1 MKTKK
6 NVVKDVDQILI
17 AEDSPTQ
24 AEQLKYM
31 LEKHKYR
38 VLVAKDG
45 REAIG
50 MVLEHTP
57 SLVITDIVMP
67 EMNGYELCKEI
78 KAREKTMNIPVILLT
93 SFSRSEDV
101 MEGIA
106 CGADNFLT
114 KPFREEYL
122 VSHIEAILSNREIQK
137 SETIKVELEV
147 LVGGKRRVI
156 TVDHQQILT
165 LLISTYEAAVQRNDE
180 LVKAQNDLK
189 QLNERLEELVTERT
203 AELSAEIAIRKSAEE
218 ELRESKEQHR
228 ADLPQTRK
236 ETPS

>member
-24 AEQLKYM
+24 AEQLKYI
-31 LEKHKYR
+31 LEKHKYK

-45 REAIG
+45 KEAIG
-50 MVLEHTP
+50 MVLEHSP

-78 KAREKTMNIPVILLT
+78 KSRESTMNIPVILLT

-101 MEGIA
+101 MEGLS

-114 KPFREEYL
+114 KPFKEDYL
-122 VSHIEAILSNREIQK
+122 VSHIEQILSDKEIHK

-147 LVGGKRRVI
+147 LVGGKKRVI

-180 LVKAQNDLK
+180 LVKAQDDLK
-189 QLNERLEELVTERT
+189 KLNERLEESVTEKT
-203 AELSAEIAIRKSAEE
+203 AELSAETAIRKSTEE
-218 ELRESKEQHR
+218 ALRESKEQHR
-228 ADLPQTRK
+228 GNLSQTRR
-236 ETPS
+236 EILS

>member
-1 MKTKK
+1 MKEKK
-6 NVVKDVDQILI
+6 IAAKEIDQILI

-24 AEQLKYM
+24 AEQLKHI
-31 LEKHKYR
+31 LEKHKYK

-45 REAIG
+45 KEGIG
-50 MVLEHTP
+50 MVLEHKP

-67 EMNGYELCKEI
+67 VMNGYELCKEI
-78 KAREKTMNIPVILLT
+78 KSREKTRNIPVILLT

-101 MEGIA
+101 MEGIS

-122 VSHIEAILSNREIQK
+122 VSHIEEILSNLEIQK
-137 SETIKVELEV
+137 TESIKVELEV
-147 LVGGKRRVI
+147 LVRGKKRVI

-180 LVKAQNDLK
+180 LAQAQDELK
-189 QLNERLEELVTERT
+189 KLNERLEELVTERT
-203 AELSAEIAIRKSAEE
+203 AELSAETAVRKLAEEALRKSK
-218 ELRESKEQHR
+218 KEHGGS
-228 ADLPQTRK
+228 DN
-236 ETPS
+236 

>member
-1 MKTKK
+1 MKPKK
-6 NVVKDVDQILI
+6 IVVKEIDQILI

-24 AEQLKYM
+24 AEQLKYF
-31 LEKHKYR
+31 LEKHQYK

-45 REAIG
+45 KEAIG
-50 MVLEHTP
+50 MVLEHRP
-57 SLVITDIVMP
+57 SLVITDIAMP

-78 KAREKTMNIPVILLT
+78 KSHDKTMNIPVILLT

-101 MEGIA
+101 MEGIS

-122 VSHIEAILSNREIQK
+122 VSHIEQILANREILK

-147 LVGGKRRVI
+147 LVRGKKRVI
-156 TVDHQQILT
+156 TVDHMQILT

-180 LVKAQNDLK
+180 LVQAQDDLK
-189 QLNERLEELVTERT
+189 KLNEHLEQLVAEKT
-203 AELSAEIAIRKSAEE
+203 AELSAEVAVRKHTEE
-218 ELRESKEQHR
+218 SLRESEKQNR
-228 ADLPQTRK
+228 GSK
-236 ETPS
+236 K

>member
-6 NVVKDVDQILI
+6 IVVKDVDQILI

-24 AEQLKYM
+24 AEQLKYI
-31 LEKHKYR
+31 LEKHKYK

-45 REAIG
+45 KEAIG
-50 MVLEHTP
+50 MVLEHNP

-67 EMNGYELCKEI
+67 EMNGYELCKEM
-78 KAREKTMNIPVILLT
+78 KSREKTMNIPVILLT

-122 VSHIEAILSNREIQK
+122 VSHIETILSNREIQK

-147 LVGGKRRVI
+147 LVGGKKRVI

-180 LVKAQNDLK
+180 LLKAQNDLK

-203 AELSAEIAIRKSAEE
+203 AELSAEIAIRKSTEA
-218 ELRESKEQHR
+218 ELRESKEQYR
-228 ADLPQTRK
+228 GDPAQTRK
-236 ETPS
+236 EIRS

>member
-1 MKTKK
+1 MKNKK
-6 NVVKDVDQILI
+6 NPVKEVDQILI

-24 AEQLKYM
+24 AEELRYL
-31 LEKHKYR
+31 LEKHKYK

-45 REAIG
+45 KEALG
-50 MVLEHTP
+50 MVIEKRP
-57 SLVITDIVMP
+57 SLVITDIMMP
-67 EMNGYELCKEI
+67 EMNGYDLCKEI
-78 KAREKTMNIPVILLT
+78 KSREKTMNIPVILLT

-101 MEGIA
+101 MEGIS

-122 VSHIEAILSNREIQK
+122 VSHIQQILSSREIHK

-147 LVGGKRRVI
+147 LVRGKKRVI

-180 LVKAQNDLK
+180 LAKAQDDLK
-189 QLNERLEELVTERT
+189 KLNERLEELVTERT
-203 AELSAEIAIRKSAEE
+203 AELSALRKT
-218 ELRESKEQHR
+218 KER
-228 ADLPQTRK
+228 
-236 ETPS
+236 

>member
-6 NVVKDVDQILI
+6 NVIKEIDQILI

-24 AEQLKYM
+24 AEQLKYF
-31 LEKHKYR
+31 LEKHQYK

-45 REAIG
+45 KEAIG
-50 MVLEHTP
+50 MVLEHRP
-57 SLVITDIVMP
+57 SLVITDIAMP

-78 KAREKTMNIPVILLT
+78 KSHDKTMNIPVILLT

-101 MEGIA
+101 MEGIS

-122 VSHIEAILSNREIQK
+122 VSNIEQILSDREIHK
-137 SETIKVELEV
+137 TETIKVELEV
-147 LVGGKRRVI
+147 LVRGKKRVI
-156 TVDHQQILT
+156 TVDHMQILT

-180 LVKAQNDLK
+180 LLQAQDDLK
-189 QLNERLEELVTERT
+189 KLNERLEELVTERT

-218 ELRESKEQHR
+218 ALRESKEQHR
-228 ADLPQTRK
+228 GNH
-236 ETPS
+236 S

>member
-6 NVVKDVDQILI
+6 NVVKEVDQILI

-24 AEQLKYM
+24 AELLKYL
-31 LEKHKYR
+31 LEKHNYR

-45 REAIG
+45 KEAMG
-50 MVLEHTP
+50 MVIEHDP

-67 EMNGYELCKEI
+67 EMNGYELC
-78 KAREKTMNIPVILLT
+78 REMKSRERTMGIPVILLT
-93 SFSRSEDV
+93 AFSRSEDV
-101 MEGIA
+101 MEAIS

-114 KPFREEYL
+114 KPFREDYL
-122 VSHIEAILSNREIQK
+122 VSHIEQILSNREIHK

-165 LLISTYEAAVQRNDE
+165 LLISTYEAAVQRNDD
-180 LVKAQNDLK
+180 LVQAQDDLK
-189 QLNERLEELVTERT
+189 KLNERLEELVTERT
-203 AELSAEIAIRKSAEE
+203 AELSAETAIRKSTEE
-218 ELRESKEQHR
+218 ALRESKEQHR
-228 ADLPQTRK
+228 GNLPQKR
-236 ETPS
+236 

>member
-1 MKTKK
+1 MKEKK
-6 NVVKDVDQILI
+6 NAVKEIDQILI

-24 AEQLKYM
+24 AEQLKYI
-31 LEKHKYR
+31 LEKHKYK

-45 REAIG
+45 KEGIE
-50 MVLEHTP
+50 MLLEHRP

-78 KAREKTMNIPVILLT
+78 KSREKTRNIPVILLT

-101 MEGIA
+101 MEGIS

-114 KPFREEYL
+114 KPIREEYL
-122 VSHIEAILSNREIQK
+122 VSHIEEILSNLQIQK
-137 SETIKVELEV
+137 TESIKVELEV
-147 LVGGKRRVI
+147 LVRGKKRVI

-180 LVKAQNDLK
+180 LAQAQDELK
-189 QLNERLEELVTERT
+189 KLNERLEELVTEKT
-203 AELSAEIAIRKSAEE
+203 AELSAETTVRKLAEEALRKSK
-218 ELRESKEQHR
+218 L
-228 ADLPQTRK
+228 D
-236 ETPS
+236 

>member
-6 NVVKDVDQILI
+6 NVVKEVDQILI

-24 AEQLKYM
+24 AELLKYL
-31 LEKHKYR
+31 LEKHNYR

-45 REAIG
+45 KEAMG
-50 MVLEHTP
+50 MVIEHDP

-67 EMNGYELCKEI
+67 EMNGYELC
-78 KAREKTMNIPVILLT
+78 REMKSRERTMGIPVILLT
-93 SFSRSEDV
+93 AFSRSEDV
-101 MEGIA
+101 MEAIS

-122 VSHIEAILSNREIQK
+122 VSHIEQILSNREIHK

-165 LLISTYEAAVQRNDE
+165 LLISTYEAAVQRNDD
-180 LVKAQNDLK
+180 LVQAQDDLK
-189 QLNERLEELVTERT
+189 KLNERLEELVTERT
-203 AELSAEIAIRKSAEE
+203 AELSAETAIRKSTEE
-218 ELRESKEQHR
+218 ALRESKEQHR
-228 ADLPQTRK
+228 GNLPQKR
-236 ETPS
+236 

>member
-6 NVVKDVDQILI
+6 NVVKEVDQILI

-24 AEQLKYM
+24 AELLKYL
-31 LEKHKYR
+31 LEKHNYR
-38 VLVAKDG
+38 VLVVKDG
-45 REAIG
+45 KEAMG
-50 MVLEHTP
+50 MVIEHDP

-67 EMNGYELCKEI
+67 EMNGYELC
-78 KAREKTMNIPVILLT
+78 REMKSRERTMGIPVILLT
-93 SFSRSEDV
+93 AFSRSEDV
-101 MEGIA
+101 MEAIS

-122 VSHIEAILSNREIQK
+122 VSHIEQILSNREIHK

-165 LLISTYEAAVQRNDE
+165 LLISTYEAAVQRNDD
-180 LVKAQNDLK
+180 LVQAQDDLK
-189 QLNERLEELVTERT
+189 KLNERLEELVTERT
-203 AELSAEIAIRKSAEE
+203 AELSAETAIRKSTEE
-218 ELRESKEQHR
+218 ALRESKEQHR
-228 ADLPQTRK
+228 GNLPQKR
-236 ETPS
+236 

>member
-6 NVVKDVDQILI
+6 NVVKDIDEILI

-24 AEQLKYM
+24 AEQLKYI
-31 LEKHKYR
+31 LEKHKYKVR
-38 VLVAKDG
+38 VAKDG
-45 REAIG
+45 KEAIG
-50 MVLEHTP
+50 MVIEHSP
-57 SLVITDIVMP
+57 SLVITDIQMP
-67 EMNGYELCKEI
+67 VMNGYDLCKEI
-78 KAREKTMNIPVILLT
+78 KSREKTMNIPVILLT

-101 MEGIA
+101 MEGIS

-122 VSHIEAILSNREIQK
+122 VSHIEQILSNREIHK

-147 LVGGKRRVI
+147 LVGAKKRVI

-180 LVKAQNDLK
+180 LVKVQDDLRK
-189 QLNERLEELVTERT
+189 LNERLEELVTERT
-203 AELSAEIAIRKSAEE
+203 AELSAEIAIRKSTEE
-218 ELRESKEQHR
+218 ALRESKEEHR
-228 ADLPQTRK
+228 GNL
-236 ETPS
+236 S

>member
-1 MKTKK
+1 MKSKK
-6 NVVKDVDQILI
+6 IVVKDVDQILI

-24 AEQLKYM
+24 AEQLKYI
-31 LEKHKYR
+31 LEKHKYK

-45 REAIG
+45 KEAIG
-50 MVLEHTP
+50 MVLEHSP

-67 EMNGYELCKEI
+67 EMNGYELCREI
-78 KAREKTMNIPVILLT
+78 KSREKTMSIPVILLT

-122 VSHIEAILSNREIQK
+122 VSHIETILSNREIQK
-137 SETIKVELEV
+137 SETIRVELEV
-147 LVGGKRRVI
+147 LVGGKKRVI

-180 LVKAQNDLK
+180 LVQAQNDLK
-189 QLNERLEELVTERT
+189 QLNERLEELVREKT
-203 AELSAEIAIRKSAEE
+203 AELSAEIASRKRTED

-228 ADLPQTRK
+228 GGLPQTRK
-236 ETPS
+236 EIPS

>member
-1 MKTKK
+1 MKSKK
-6 NVVKDVDQILI
+6 NVAKDIDQILI

-24 AEQLKYM
+24 AEQLKYL
-31 LEKHKYR
+31 LEKHKYK
-38 VLVAKDG
+38 VIVAKDG
-45 REAIG
+45 KEAIG
-50 MVLEHTP
+50 MVIEHSP

-67 EMNGYELCKEI
+67 EMNGYDLCKEI
-78 KAREKTMNIPVILLT
+78 KSREKTMGIPVILLT

-101 MEGIA
+101 MEGIS

-122 VSHIEAILSNREIQK
+122 VSHIEQILSNREIYK

-147 LVGGKRRVI
+147 LVGGKKRVI

-180 LVKAQNDLK
+180 LVQAQDDLK
-189 QLNERLEELVTERT
+189 KLNERLEDLVTERT
-203 AELSAEIAIRKSAEE
+203 AELSAEIAIRKRTEKA
-218 ELRESKEQHR
+218 LRESKEQQHGN
-228 ADLPQTRK
+228 LSK
-236 ETPS
+236 PS

>member
-6 NVVKDVDQILI
+6 NVVKEVDQILI

-24 AEQLKYM
+24 AELLKYL
-31 LEKHKYR
+31 LEKHNYR

-45 REAIG
+45 KEAMG
-50 MVLEHTP
+50 MVIEHDP

-67 EMNGYELCKEI
+67 EMNGYELC
-78 KAREKTMNIPVILLT
+78 REMKSRERTMGIPVILLT
-93 SFSRSEDV
+93 AFSRSEDV
-101 MEGIA
+101 MEAISF
-106 CGADNFLT
+106 GADNFLT

-122 VSHIEAILSNREIQK
+122 VSHIEQILSNREIHK

-165 LLISTYEAAVQRNDE
+165 LLISTYEAAVQRNDD
-180 LVKAQNDLK
+180 LVQAQDDLK
-189 QLNERLEELVTERT
+189 KLNERLEELVTERT
-203 AELSAEIAIRKSAEE
+203 AELSAETAIRKSTEE
-218 ELRESKEQHR
+218 ALRESKEQHR
-228 ADLPQTRK
+228 GNLPQKR
-236 ETPS
+236 

>member
-1 MKTKK
+1 MKHKK
-6 NVVKDVDQILI
+6 NVVKDIDQILI

-24 AEQLKYM
+24 AEQLKYL
-31 LEKHKYR
+31 LEKHNYR

-45 REAIG
+45 KEAIG
-50 MVLEHTP
+50 MVIEHNP

-78 KAREKTMNIPVILLT
+78 KSHEKTMGIPVILLT

-101 MEGIA
+101 MEGIS

-122 VSHIEAILSNREIQK
+122 VSHIEQILSNREIHE

-147 LVGGKRRVI
+147 LVRGKKQVI

-165 LLISTYEAAVQRNDE
+165 LLISTYEAAVQRNDDLAQAQDE
-180 LVKAQNDLK
+180 LKK
-189 QLNERLEELVTERT
+189 LNEHLEELVTERT
-203 AELSAEIAIRKSAEE
+203 AELSAETTIRKSTEE
-218 ELRESKEQHR
+218 ALRESKEQHR
-228 ADLPQTRK
+228 GNL
-236 ETPS
+236 S

>member
-1 MKTKK
+1 MKGKK
-6 NVVKDVDQILI
+6 NAVKEIDQILI

-24 AEQLKYM
+24 AEQLKYI
-31 LEKHKYR
+31 LEKHKYK

-45 REAIG
+45 KEGIE
-50 MVLEHTP
+50 MVLEHRP

-78 KAREKTMNIPVILLT
+78 KSREKTRNIPVILLT

-101 MEGIA
+101 MEGIS

-114 KPFREEYL
+114 KPIREEYL
-122 VSHIEAILSNREIQK
+122 VSHIEEILSNLQIQK
-137 SETIKVELEV
+137 TESIKVELEV
-147 LVGGKRRVI
+147 LVRGKKRVI

-180 LVKAQNDLK
+180 LAQAQDELK
-189 QLNERLEELVTERT
+189 KLNERLEELVTEKT
-203 AELSAEIAIRKSAEE
+203 AELSAETTVRKLAEEALRKSK
-218 ELRESKEQHR
+218 L
-228 ADLPQTRK
+228 D
-236 ETPS
+236 